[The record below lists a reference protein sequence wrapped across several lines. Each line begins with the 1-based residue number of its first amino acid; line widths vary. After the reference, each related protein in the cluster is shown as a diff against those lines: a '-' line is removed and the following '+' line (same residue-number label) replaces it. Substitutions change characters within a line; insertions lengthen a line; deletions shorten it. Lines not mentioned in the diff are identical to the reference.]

1 MRLKSLLITMK
12 IYRIEISDKKEIRS
26 LIDISELLI
35 FFDMVLVAS
44 NTSKFMIKDLKK
56 FLKEEELEKLDAY
69 KSEVAKIN
77 FAVSRS
83 LLNKAFE
90 MILDIPIENVVVLRD
105 KYNKPYIKNKSGV
118 KFNISHTDG
127 FVVIGFSKKELGI
140 DIEKVNDGFAFEDI
154 LENCF
159 TSREIKNIGSN
170 TSMFYRYWTAKEAY
184 LKYEGHGLMR
194 NPKEIEVIY
203 MDDRIIKIED
213 KVKSSNKVLAAF
225 RISSKYFGAIRI

>member
-12 IYRIEISDKKEIRS
+12 IYRLEISDKKEIRS
-26 LIDISELLI
+26 LIDISKLLI

-69 KSEVAKIN
+69 KSEIAKIN

-105 KYNKPYIKNKSGV
+105 RYNKPYIKNKSGV

-203 MDDRIIKIED
+203 IDDRIIKIED

-225 RISSKYFGAIRI
+225 RISSKYFGAICI

>member
-1 MRLKSLLITMK
+1 MK

-213 KVKSSNKVLAAF
+213 KVKSSNKVLAEF
-225 RISSKYFGAIRI
+225 RISSKYFGAICI

>member
-225 RISSKYFGAIRI
+225 RISTKYFGAICI

>member
-225 RISSKYFGAIRI
+225 RISSKYFGAICI

>member
-26 LIDISELLI
+26 LIDISKLLI

-90 MILDIPIENVVVLRD
+90 MILDIPIKNVVVLRD

-225 RISSKYFGAIRI
+225 RISSKYFGAICI

>member
-35 FFDMVLVAS
+35 FFDMVLVVS

-184 LKYEGHGLMR
+184 LKYEGYGLMR

-225 RISSKYFGAIRI
+225 RISSKYFGAICT

>member
-35 FFDMVLVAS
+35 FFDMVLVVS

-184 LKYEGHGLMR
+184 LKYEGYGLMR

-225 RISSKYFGAIRI
+225 RISSKYFGAICI

>member
-35 FFDMVLVAS
+35 FFDMVLVVS

-159 TSREIKNIGSN
+159 TSREIKSIGSN

-184 LKYEGHGLMR
+184 LKYEGYGLMR

-225 RISSKYFGAIRI
+225 RISSKYFGAICI

>member
-1 MRLKSLLITMK
+1 MK
-12 IYRIEISDKKEIRS
+12 IYRLEISDKKEIRS
-26 LIDISELLI
+26 LIDISKLLI
-35 FFDMVLVAS
+35 FFDMVLVVS

-105 KYNKPYIKNKSGV
+105 RYNKPYIKNKSGV

-127 FVVIGFSKKELGI
+127 FVVIGFSKKEFGI

-184 LKYEGHGLMR
+184 LKYEGYGLMR

-225 RISSKYFGAIRI
+225 RISSKYFGAICI

>member
-105 KYNKPYIKNKSGV
+105 KYNRPYIKNKSGV

-225 RISSKYFGAIRI
+225 RISSKYFGAICI

>member
-35 FFDMVLVAS
+35 FFDMVLVVS

-90 MILDIPIENVVVLRD
+90 MILDIPIENVVALRD

-184 LKYEGHGLMR
+184 LKYEGYGLMR

-225 RISSKYFGAIRI
+225 RISSKYFGAICI

>member
-1 MRLKSLLITMK
+1 MK
-12 IYRIEISDKKEIRS
+12 IYRIEISDKKELRS
-26 LIDISELLI
+26 LIDISRLLI
-35 FFDMVLVAS
+35 FFDMVLVTS
-44 NTSKFMIKDLKK
+44 NTSEFMIKDLKN
-56 FLKEEELEKLDAY
+56 FLKEEEIEKLDAY

-83 LLNKAFE
+83 LLNKVFE
-90 MILDIPIENVVVLRD
+90 MILGVPIENIVSFRD
-105 KYNKPYIKNKSGV
+105 KHNKPYIENKSGV

-170 TSMFYRYWTAKEAY
+170 IPMFYR
-184 LKYEGHGLMR
+184 
-194 NPKEIEVIY
+194 
-203 MDDRIIKIED
+203 
-213 KVKSSNKVLAAF
+213 
-225 RISSKYFGAIRI
+225 

>member
-35 FFDMVLVAS
+35 FFDMVLVVS

-105 KYNKPYIKNKSGV
+105 KYNKPYIKSGV

-184 LKYEGHGLMR
+184 LKYEGYGLMR

-225 RISSKYFGAIRI
+225 RISSKYFGAICI

>member
-35 FFDMVLVAS
+35 FFDMVLVVS

-56 FLKEEELEKLDAY
+56 FLKEEKLEKLDAY

-184 LKYEGHGLMR
+184 LKYEGYGLMR

-225 RISSKYFGAIRI
+225 RISSKYFGAICI

>member
-1 MRLKSLLITMK
+1 MYKL
-12 IYRIEISDKKEIRS
+12 EISDIKEFQNLATIKEV
-26 LIDISELLI
+26 LN
-35 FFDMVLVAS
+35 FFNIVLVLT
-44 NTSKFMIKDLKK
+44 NTDSFRIKDLKN
-56 FLKEEELEKLDAY
+56 FLKEEELEKLDVY
-69 KSEVAKIN
+69 KSEVAKMN

-83 LLNKAFE
+83 VLNKVFE
-90 MILDIPIENVVVLRD
+90 TILDIPIENVVVLRD
-105 KYNKPYIKNKSGV
+105 RYNKPYIKNKSGV

-170 TSMFYRYWTAKEAY
+170 IPMFYRYWTAKEAY

-203 MDDRIIKIED
+203 IDDRIIKIED

-225 RISSKYFGAIRI
+225 RISSKYFGAICI

>member
-1 MRLKSLLITMK
+1 MK
-12 IYRIEISDKKEIRS
+12 IYKLEISTIKEFQNLATIK
-26 LIDISELLI
+26 ETVN
-35 FFDMVLVAS
+35 FFDIGLVLA
-44 NTSKFMIKDLKK
+44 NTNKFTTKDLQN
-56 FLKEEELEKLDAY
+56 FLKEEEIKKLGAY

-105 KYNKPYIKNKSGV
+105 RYNKPYIKNKSGV

-203 MDDRIIKIED
+203 IDDRIIKIED

-225 RISSKYFGAIRI
+225 RISSKYFGAICI

>member
-77 FAVSRS
+77 FTVSRS

-225 RISSKYFGAIRI
+225 RISSKYFGAICI

>member
-1 MRLKSLLITMK
+1 MK
-12 IYRIEISDKKEIRS
+12 IYRLEISDKKEIRS
-26 LIDISELLI
+26 LIDISKLLI
-35 FFDMVLVAS
+35 FFDMVLVVS

-105 KYNKPYIKNKSGV
+105 RYNKPYIKNKSGV

-127 FVVIGFSKKELGI
+127 FVVIGFSKKEFGI
-140 DIEKVNDGFAFEDI
+140 DIEKVNDMQEDWI
-154 LENCF
+154 
-159 TSREIKNIGSN
+159 
-170 TSMFYRYWTAKEAY
+170 
-184 LKYEGHGLMR
+184 H
-194 NPKEIEVIY
+194 
-203 MDDRIIKIED
+203 
-213 KVKSSNKVLAAF
+213 KSSGV
-225 RISSKYFGAIRI
+225 S

>member
-1 MRLKSLLITMK
+1 MK
-12 IYRIEISDKKEIRS
+12 IYKIEISDKKELRS
-26 LIDISELLI
+26 LIDISRLLI
-35 FFDMVLVAS
+35 FFDMVLVTS
-44 NTSKFMIKDLKK
+44 NTSEFMIKDLKN
-56 FLKEEELEKLDAY
+56 FLKEEEIEKLDAY

-83 LLNKAFE
+83 LLNKVFE
-90 MILDIPIENVVVLRD
+90 MILGVPIENIVSFRD
-105 KYNKPYIKNKSGV
+105 KHNKPYIENKSGV

-170 TSMFYRYWTAKEAY
+170 IPMFYRYWTAKEAY
-184 LKYEGHGLMR
+184 LKYEGYGLIR

-203 MDDRIIKIED
+203 IDNQRIKIED
-213 KVKSSNKVLAAF
+213 KVKRSNKDLIAF
-225 RISSKYFGAIRI
+225 SISSKYFGAICI

>member
-1 MRLKSLLITMK
+1 MK
-12 IYRIEISDKKEIRS
+12 IYRLEISDKKEIRS
-26 LIDISELLI
+26 LIDISKLLI

-69 KSEVAKIN
+69 KSEIAKIN

-105 KYNKPYIKNKSGV
+105 RYNKPYIKNKSGV

-203 MDDRIIKIED
+203 IDDRIIKIED
-213 KVKSSNKVLAAF
+213 KVKSCNKVLAAF
-225 RISSKYFGAIRI
+225 RISSKYFGAICI

>member
-1 MRLKSLLITMK
+1 
-12 IYRIEISDKKEIRS
+12 
-26 LIDISELLI
+26 
-35 FFDMVLVAS
+35 MVLVVS

-69 KSEVAKIN
+69 KSEVAKTN

-105 KYNKPYIKNKSGV
+105 RYNKPYIKNKSGV

-127 FVVIGFSKKELGI
+127 FVVIGFSKKEFGI

-170 TSMFYRYWTAKEAY
+170 TSMFYRYWTGKEAY
-184 LKYEGHGLMR
+184 LKYEGYGLIR
-194 NPKEIEVIY
+194 DPKEIEVIY
-203 MDDRIIKIED
+203 IDNQRIKIED
-213 KVKSSNKVLAAF
+213 KVKRSNKDLIAF
-225 RISSKYFGAIRI
+225 SISSKYFGAICI